1 MNFRGQDIENK
12 FQFNNP
18 NTTDQTNEYIENLQQ
33 QLHFMDLEFQILR
46 EKVMEDEKKSNIGS
60 LYDDDKTSHQHIS
73 LLKLK
78 YAKMLKDFQK
88 FKAQLDKRMLE
99 VQGEAFVLK
108 ATVSSSRTSID
119 LLKRQYE
126 EFKDHAIK
134 EFKELNKKVGQL
146 SKEREA
152 LDLDVHTNLKNEFDR
167 QSKTR
172 FDHKM
177 HLDKDKA
184 FEDTLLA
191 RHTLETLEMEKLKK
205 IKEEEKKKL
214 EGLYAAHLAEV

>member
-1 MNFRGQDIENK
+1 MENK
-12 FQFNNP
+12 FQFHNP
-18 NTTDQTNEYIENLQQ
+18 NKDITDQTNEYIENLQQ

-73 LLKLK
+73 LLKIK
-78 YAKMLKDFQK
+78 YAKMLKDYQK
-88 FKAQLDKRMLE
+88 CKAQLDKKMLE

-108 ATVSSSRTSID
+108 ATVNSSRTAID
-119 LLKRQYE
+119 VLKRQYE
-126 EFKDHAIK
+126 EFKDHALK
-134 EFKELNKKVGQL
+134 EFKEMNKKVTQIT
-146 SKEREA
+146 KEREA

-177 HLDKDKA
+177 ILDKDKA
-184 FEDTLLA
+184 YEDTLLA
-191 RHTLETLEMEKLKK
+191 RHTLEIQEMDKLKK
-205 IKEEEKKKL
+205 IKEEEFKKL

>member
-1 MNFRGQDIENK
+1 MENK
-12 FQFNNP
+12 FQFHNP
-18 NTTDQTNEYIENLQQ
+18 NKDITDQTNEYIENLQQ

-73 LLKLK
+73 LLKIK
-78 YAKMLKDFQK
+78 YAKMLKDYQK
-88 FKAQLDKRMLE
+88 CKAQLDKKMLE

-108 ATVSSSRTSID
+108 ATVNSSRTAID
-119 LLKRQYE
+119 VLKRQYE
-126 EFKDHAIK
+126 EFKDHALK
-134 EFKELNKKVGQL
+134 EFKEMNKKVTQIT
-146 SKEREA
+146 KEREA

-177 HLDKDKA
+177 ILDKDKA
-184 FEDTLLA
+184 YEDTLLA
-191 RHTLETLEMEKLKK
+191 RHTLE
-205 IKEEEKKKL
+205 I
-214 EGLYAAHLAEV
+214 